1 MKYEREV
8 VKPVA
13 EGVRVRFRY
22 ERGPEPLYSVT
33 LEIRQGQEWSTVRSW
48 DNSHERNEHH
58 LHRYTKTGGRKDP
71 ELLVHPSIR
80 IAMARAIA
88 DAAQSWEA
96 ILQSWER

>member
-1 MKYEREV
+1 MKYEREIL
-8 VKPVA
+8 KPVA

-33 LEIRQGQEWSTVRSW
+33 LEVHQIKEWETVRSW
-48 DNSHERNEHH
+48 DNSHERGEHH
-58 LHRYTKTGGRKDP
+58 LHRYAKTSGRENP
-71 ELLVHPSIR
+71 ETLAHPSIQ

-88 DAAQSWEA
+88 DAVQGWEA